1 MAPDWRDPA
10 DTQFMELCPVAVPGG
25 FVATLTIFHNLTQTI
40 DLQWAASRDG
50 VHWWRPERRPAL
62 ANAPLGEY
70 GGGMIWPMRQPVVEG
85 DRLHVYYGGTEGN
98 HGDLYNTRFSGPRVL
113 RARGEVLSRQSFTYG
128 GDYGALC
135 RATWTADR
143 LWALTAAHGGYTEGA
158 ATTRKAPLAGKQLV
172 VNATTRPGGTLRVE
186 LLDGDGRTLP
196 GYSAA
201 DCEPVS
207 GDHHAATVRW
217 KGGERAPAGAAR
229 ARFLFRRAFLY
240 GLAWQP

>member
-1 MAPDWRDPA
+1 VD
-10 DTQFMELCPVAVPGG
+10 GG
-25 FVATLTIFHNLTQTI
+25 
-40 DLQWAASRDG
+40 
-50 VHWWRPERRPAL
+50 
-62 ANAPLGEY
+62 
-70 GGGMIWPMRQPVVEG
+70 
-85 DRLHVYYGGTEGN
+85 RLHVYYGGTEGN

-143 LWALTAAHGGYTEGA
+143 LWALAAAHGGYTEGA

-201 DCEPVS
+201 DCETVS